1 MDEYAVQPE
10 QFPIASLAKPLAE
23 ELKSSGE
30 LLEIPSNKPMSLS
43 ETQGL
48 LVLEGALELY
58 FIPSSSRQYA
68 GSLFYACTL
77 NPGEFFI
84 PLPAEGM
91 NEADFVVKAQPRTS
105 ALRLPSEYTVS
116 DDSSGVKWREFISR
130 LELIIALKQE
140 DLINHV
146 KATRTTSANIFKR
159 GIVALKAVPFN
170 TNTAFLKDLA
180 KTNLVR
186 PKSCL
191 VAAVAHSIGLSVP
204 KTEVP
209 DSFSIEDAMDSA
221 GLQYRVVELGE
232 NWWRKSGNA
241 PYLAEYRNDDGT
253 VSSVALLPDAFGMGY
268 SIYSGESFS
277 ARRATRE
284 EASRVKRMAYRV
296 YRPFTDEKATL
307 EGILKFAMFGHKSG
321 ITAVMLIGILGGMLG
336 MLIPELT
343 GKIFSTLIPQAQY
356 SQLTIFF
363 GIMAAIALATGL
375 FQATQQLLLLR
386 AESEI
391 DNDVEAALWDRLL
404 KLRVNFFREYS
415 SGEINGR
422 ICALSSVWQVAR
434 PAFNTILTTSIFGI
448 FYLGQMIWYDWAL
461 ALIAVIS
468 LAVLAL
474 VIVVMGF
481 RLLKCQ
487 RLVLNNINNLSS
499 KLVQFISGLG
509 KLRVAGAEEQ
519 VFSIWAG
526 DFATQRDNTA
536 KMQFSQLV
544 VTLATRVLPTVIA
557 GVLFYYLVYY
567 GMYDGST
574 LVVYETGEFMR
585 FWSAYTL
592 LLSVVVRFSS
602 SLIAILSSLP
612 AIANILPIFNA
623 PREISYPRSY
633 SAALSG
639 NIDIKGLR
647 FRYSDKAP
655 FVINGIDLHI
665 ESGEYVAIVGSSGSG
680 KSTLLR
686 LLLGFEKPTEGSIFY
701 DGKTFSDIDARR
713 IRSQIGVVLQNAGL
727 FAGDILSNILCGRS
741 LSIEDAWRAAE
752 MAGLKDDILAMPMG
766 MNTAVGEG
774 SGTLSGGQRQR
785 LIIARAI
792 VNNPKILFFDEAT
805 SALDN
810 RTQALVTESIRKNK
824 ATRIVIAQRL
834 STIRSADRI
843 ILLDRGVVAEE
854 GPYDELIAKEGLFYR
869 LCRRQLF

>member
-1 MDEYAVQPE
+1 MQDDAVQPE
-10 QFPIASLAKPLAE
+10 HLPIASLAGPLTE
-23 ELKSSGE
+23 ELKSSCE
-30 LLEIPSNKPMSLS
+30 LVDIPSNKPMSLP

-84 PLPAEGM
+84 PLPADGLG
-91 NEADFVVKAQPRTS
+91 EAGFVVKAQPRTS
-105 ALRLPSEYTVS
+105 VLRLPHGYTVG
-116 DDSSGVKWREFISR
+116 DDASTSKWLEFISR
-130 LELIIALKQE
+130 LESIIALKQGE
-140 DLINHV
+140 LLNHV
-146 KATRTTSANIFKR
+146 KDTRTTSDSIFKR
-159 GIVALKAVPFN
+159 GIAALKGVPFN
-170 TNTAFLKDLA
+170 ANTAFLKNLA

-191 VAAVAHSIGLSVP
+191 VAAIAHSIGMPVP

-209 DSFSIEDAMDSA
+209 DAFSIEEAMDSA
-221 GLQYRVVELGE
+221 GLQYRTVELGDK
-232 NWWRKSGNA
+232 WWRKSGNA
-241 PYLAEYRNDDGT
+241 PYLAEYRNDDGS
-253 VSSVALLPDAFGMGY
+253 VCPVALLPDASSMGY
-268 SIYSGESFS
+268 CIYRGESFS
-277 ARRATRE
+277 ATKATSE
-284 EASRVKRMAYRV
+284 EASRVKGMAYRI
-296 YRPFTDEKATL
+296 YRPFTEEQATVAGL
-307 EGILKFAMFGHKSG
+307 LKFGLFGHKMA
-321 ITAVMLIGILGGMLG
+321 IVAVIFIGIIGGMLG

-356 SQLTIFF
+356 DQLTIFF
-363 GIMAAIALATGL
+363 GIMAVIALATGL
-375 FQATQQLLLLR
+375 FQATQQLFLLR

-404 KLRVNFFREYS
+404 KLQVNFFRENS
-415 SGEINGR
+415 SGEISGR
-422 ICALSSVWQVAR
+422 LSALSSVWQVAR
-434 PAFNTILTTSIFGI
+434 PAFNSILTTSIFGF
-448 FYLGQMIWYDWAL
+448 FYLGQIFWYDWEL
-461 ALIAVIS
+461 ALIALLS
-468 LAVLAL
+468 LVVLAL
-474 VIVVMGF
+474 VIVTMGF
-481 RLLKCQ
+481 RLLKYQ
-487 RLVLNNINNLSS
+487 RMVLQNINRLGS

-536 KMQFSQLV
+536 KLQSSQLV
-544 VTLATRVLPTVIA
+544 VTLATRVFPTVIA

-574 LVVYETGEFMR
+574 LVVYETGEFMK

-612 AIANILPIFNA
+612 AISNILPIFNA
-623 PREISYPRSY
+623 PREIHYPQSY
-633 SAALSG
+633 ATALSG

-655 FVINGIDLHI
+655 FVINGLNLHI
-665 ESGEYVAIVGSSGSG
+665 ENGEYVAIVGSSGSG

-701 DGKTFSDIDARR
+701 DGKTFSDIDARK

-741 LSIEDAWRAAE
+741 LPIEDAWLAAE
-752 MAGLKDDILAMPMG
+752 MAGLKEDIKAMPMG
-766 MNTAVGEG
+766 MNTSVGEG

-810 RTQALVTESIRKNK
+810 RTQALVTESIRENK

-834 STIRSADRI
+834 STIRAANRI
-843 ILLDRGVVAEE
+843 ILLDKGVIAEE
-854 GPYDELIAKEGLFYR
+854 GSYEELIDRKGLFYS
-869 LCRRQLF
+869 LCKRQLF